1 MERLLHLHWDRLVQA
16 LRAMPDPDP
25 TYLEFLQAGKTLLEH
40 VRSQEFTNDD
50 LWNLSTDAFRAAWR
64 LLSDEEEDAATV
76 QTQFQADEE
85 AWSEFLADVSR
96 LPSRCDPSLGE
107 EFL

>member
-1 MERLLHLHWDRLVQA
+1 MERILHLHWDQLVLA
-16 LRAMPDPDP
+16 LLTMPDPDP
-25 TYLEFLQAGKTLLEH
+25 THLESLEAGKNLLEH
-40 VRSQEFTNDD
+40 LRSQEFTNDY

-76 QTQFQADEE
+76 QTQFQLDEDT
-85 AWSEFLADVSR
+85 WSEFLADVSR
-96 LPSRCDPSLGE
+96 LPARCDPNIGE